1 MRTILG
7 FSSLVVATLAGS
19 PSMAATEITFDDL
32 ACAAEQATYTLKSN
46 PAFSAGFIPAKHF
59 ASTPSNLY
67 FWIKSPQRTY
77 WFTFGVGVGYTGIS
91 LGPVGD
97 PYVADGGDPDNG
109 PVVIE
114 PDDTSSRSLRIYPM
128 QRDFTV
134 LENPPNAGDPAPDV
148 WFAPEI
154 GSVLWYSPRD
164 VTLDETA
171 ERDPMERGVF
181 IRTGCLKEA
190 QPPALP

>member
-1 MRTILG
+1 
-7 FSSLVVATLAGS
+7 
-19 PSMAATEITFDDL
+19 MAANEITFDDL
-32 ACAAEQATYTLKSN
+32 ACAAERATYTLKSN

-77 WFTFGVGVGYTGIS
+77 WFTFGVGMGYTGIS

-109 PVVIE
+109 PVVLE
-114 PDDTSSRSLRIYPM
+114 PDETSSHSLRIYPM

-148 WFAPEI
+148 LFAPEI
-154 GSVLWYSPRD
+154 GSVLWYAPRD

-181 IRTGCLKEA
+181 IRTGCLDTA
-190 QPPALP
+190 PPPALP